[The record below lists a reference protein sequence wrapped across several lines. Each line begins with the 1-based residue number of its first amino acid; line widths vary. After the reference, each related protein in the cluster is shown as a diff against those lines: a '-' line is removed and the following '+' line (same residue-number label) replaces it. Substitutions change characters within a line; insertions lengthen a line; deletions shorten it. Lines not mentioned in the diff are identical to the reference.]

1 MAVVSATGIVP
12 MSRRRRVGIVSIAGQ
27 RGLFHLAL
35 KLGGDLLARPK
46 IVATASYLDPRD
58 AVAAWTDEA

>member
-35 KLGGDLLARPK
+35 KLGGDLLAPK

>member
-1 MAVVSATGIVP
+1 
-12 MSRRRRVGIVSIAGQ
+12 
-27 RGLFHLAL
+27 
-35 KLGGDLLARPK
+35 LGGDLLAPK